1 MEYIKHFVKHTH
13 CSPENKCLLILDGHK
28 SHTKNIDLLNYACEK
43 GLYLLSLPP
52 SPHTSHK
59 LQPLDRSVF
68 KSLRSHYNSVC
79 SDWLR
84 RHLARRIS
92 IDEIGE
98 LFCQAYVK
106 SATIENAAAGFRASG
121 IYPFNRNILPDTD
134 FLQDPRVSSD
144 DVSPLT
150 TPDIDTS
157 SSVSVVPSLEP
168 PTSNLPSTPSNAE
181 ADAPQSTVHFDVS
194 TQDDSNANKSI
205 ENTSPSFA
213 DILPVPQLKAKQS
226 KRKGEQGNFN
236 KFTI

>member
-1 MEYIKHFVKHTH
+1 M
-13 CSPENKCLLILDGHK
+13 
-28 SHTKNIDLLNYACEK
+28 
-43 GLYLLSLPP
+43 
-52 SPHTSHK
+52 
-59 LQPLDRSVF
+59 
-68 KSLRSHYNSVC
+68 
-79 SDWLR
+79 R
-84 RHLARRIS
+84 RHPARRIS
-92 IDEIGE
+92 VDEIGE

-121 IYPFNRNILPDTD
+121 IYPFNHNILPDTD

-150 TPDIDTS
+150 TPNIDTS

-181 ADAPQSTVHFDVS
+181 ADVPQSTVHFDVS
-194 TQDDSNANKSI
+194 TQDDNNANESI

-226 KRKGEQGNFN
+226 KRKSEQSEILTSSPYKKVLREQNENRVERN
-236 KFTI
+236 KNLKSTVKKNDKKTVKNVEKKVVKELKSQKKFYPARNQLHQKSIQSEM